1 MSRSL
6 FEHMSDLELGKV
18 AEEMA
23 DIYERAMAPSTDQ
36 VIAKMIHYGCPRGAA
51 VQQMRHP
58 GLALYGR
65 QFYVDA
71 EDAERGEPE
80 AKARLEQTTEAWA
93 RQNEQIARQQR
104 DHVLD

>member
-1 MSRSL
+1 MKKTL
-6 FEHMSDLELGKV
+6 LENLSDAELGVV

-23 DIYERAMAPSTDQ
+23 DNYERAMAPSTGQ
-36 VIAKMIHYGCPRGAA
+36 VIAKMVHYGCPRSSA

-71 EDAERGEPE
+71 EDAERGEPV
-80 AKARLEQTTEAWA
+80 AKERLERVTEAWA
-93 RQNEQIARQQR
+93 RQNERMSKQAEG
-104 DHVLD
+104 LA